1 MVAIIFAILLLLI
14 GIGVCIAMYDYES
27 IEHEY
32 GIEKRVTYPLRK
44 ASLIPM
50 ILAIFLAGIMVM
62 CSCIVKVPTG
72 HTGILTTFGKVEN
85 RTIDAGIS
93 MKTPWQKVVK
103 MDNRVQKVTV
113 NLSCF
118 SADLQEVT
126 IAYTLN
132 YRINKAN
139 AQELYRSVG
148 KNYYDTV
155 VSPNISEAVKEE
167 TAKYTA
173 EQLVGS
179 RSELAKNIQ
188 ELLSNRLDS
197 HNVELDSAAIE
208 DMDFTE
214 AFTNAVEAKQVAA
227 QNKLQAEI
235 EQEQKIME
243 REAAAKMAVISA
255 EADAEVARIQAEA
268 DLAVSKIQADAAEYA
283 GQKEAAA
290 NEAISK
296 SISEDLIRYYYIQQ
310 WDGVLP
316 GTYVGSED
324 VSTIIAG
331 TN

>member
-1 MVAIIFAILLLLI
+1 MAAIIFAVIFVVI
-14 GIGVCIAMYDYES
+14 GMIVCMAMYGYEHTEFDYS
-27 IEHEY
+27 R
-32 GIEKRVTYPLRK
+32 EKKVTYPLRK
-44 ASLIPM
+44 FSVYAM
-50 ILAIFLAGIMVM
+50 VLAIFLAAFTVAG
-62 CSCIVKVPTG
+62 SCVVKVPTG
-72 HTGILTTFGKVEN
+72 HTGVLTTFGRVEN

-93 MKTPWQKVVK
+93 MKAPWQKVVK

-113 NLSCF
+113 DLKCF

-126 IAYTLN
+126 IRYTIN

-139 AQELYRSVG
+139 AQELYKTVG

-155 VSPNISEAVKEE
+155 VAPNISEAIKEK
-167 TAKYTA
+167 AAYYTA
-173 EQLVGS
+173 EQLVAS
-179 RSELAKNIQ
+179 RSELALGVE
-188 ELLSNRLDS
+188 ELLSNRLAK
-197 HNVELDSAAIE
+197 HNVDLDSAAIE
-208 DMDFTE
+208 DMDFTD

-243 REAAAKMAVISA
+243 QEAAAKMSVISA
-255 EADAEVARIQAEA
+255 EAEAEVARIQAEA